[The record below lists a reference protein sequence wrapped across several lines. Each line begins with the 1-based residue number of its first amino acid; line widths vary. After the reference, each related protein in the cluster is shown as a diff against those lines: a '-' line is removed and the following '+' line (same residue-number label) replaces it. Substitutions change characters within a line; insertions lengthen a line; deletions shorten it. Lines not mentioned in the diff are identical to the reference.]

1 MPRTSKV
8 SKEEI
13 LDTAKKILLDKNGEA
28 FSMRNIAKECGISA
42 GTIYNYYPDKD
53 TLMEE
58 IMITDWDI
66 ALRKMKEVSEN
77 ASGLAEGLSGIIEAM
92 REFVMIYRHIWMKHE
107 DAPVTFKL
115 RSAYHD
121 RLIREV
127 SGSVRHLLERFGTE
141 DDLSL
146 DIIFTESMLS
156 SVTRNN
162 INAADIL
169 HLAEYITK
177 H

>member
-1 MPRTSKV
+1 MPRTNKV

-13 LDTAKKILLDKNGEA
+13 LAIAKRMLLDKDGEA
-28 FSMRNIAKECGISA
+28 FSMRNIAKECSISV

-58 IMITDWDI
+58 IMIQDWNA
-66 ALRKMKEVSEN
+66 ALQKMSEVSET
-77 ASGLAEGLSGIIEAM
+77 ASGFVEGLSGIIDAM
-92 REFVMIYRHIWMKHE
+92 RGFIMIYRHIWMKHGNV
-107 DAPVTFKL
+107 PGTFQL
-115 RSAYHD
+115 RDVYHN
-121 RLIREV
+121 RLVQEV
-127 SGSVRHLLERFGTE
+127 SGSVRRLLERFGTE
-141 DDLSL
+141 RDISL
-146 DIIFTESMLS
+146 DTIFTESILS

-162 INAADIL
+162 INTADIL

>member
-8 SKEEI
+8 SIEEI
-13 LDTAKKILLDKNGEA
+13 LDTAKRMLLDKDGEA
-28 FSMRNIAKECGISA
+28 FSMRNIAKECGISV

-58 IMITDWDI
+58 IMIQDWNI
-66 ALRKMKEVSEN
+66 ALQKMSEVSEN
-77 ASGLAEGLSGIIEAM
+77 ASDLVEGLSGIIEAM
-92 REFVMIYRHIWMKHE
+92 REFIMIYRHIWMKHGNV
-107 DAPVTFKL
+107 PGTFQL
-115 RSAYHD
+115 RDAYHN
-121 RLIREV
+121 RLVREV

-141 DDLSL
+141 RDISL
-146 DIIFTESMLS
+146 DIIFTESILS

-162 INAADIL
+162 ITAADIL
-169 HLAEYITK
+169 HLAGYITK